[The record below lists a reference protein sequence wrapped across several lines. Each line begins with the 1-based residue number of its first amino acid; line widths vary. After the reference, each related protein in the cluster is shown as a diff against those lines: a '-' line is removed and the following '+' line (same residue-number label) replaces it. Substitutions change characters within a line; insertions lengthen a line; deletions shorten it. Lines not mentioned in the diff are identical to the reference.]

1 MKSILYASDKTANA
15 DRAFGSANAY
25 YNATLVHA
33 DGRRELL
40 RFTTDQVQDA
50 RDRGAHDSDG
60 AVPALSLWQRIW
72 AVLR

>member
-1 MKSILYASDKTANA
+1 MKSIIYASDKTANA
-15 DRAFGSANAY
+15 DRAFGSANSY

-40 RFTTDQVQDA
+40 RFTTDAVQDA
-50 RDRGAHDSDG
+50 RDRGAHDDDG
-60 AVPALSLWQRIW
+60 AVPRLSLWARIR